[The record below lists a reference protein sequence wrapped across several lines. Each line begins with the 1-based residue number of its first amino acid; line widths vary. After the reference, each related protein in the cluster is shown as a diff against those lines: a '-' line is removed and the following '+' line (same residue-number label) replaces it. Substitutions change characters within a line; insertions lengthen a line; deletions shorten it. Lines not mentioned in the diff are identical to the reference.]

1 MIRHRELIERK
12 ASLEQ
17 IQESR
22 DARVQFQASFAA
34 LEREANL
41 AKTLAVVSWLS
52 AADAALNQED
62 FAAERQVVPGSG
74 RWILEEPKIKDW
86 LDPADSSVPIF
97 WLNGIPG
104 AGDAD
109 YLTISDTYKLTFPQG
124 KPFLLPSLLKSA

>member
-1 MIRHRELIERK
+1 MTRHRELIERK

-74 RWILEEPKIKDW
+74 RWILEEPKVKDW

-97 WLNGIPG
+97 LAEW
-104 AGDAD
+104 
-109 YLTISDTYKLTFPQG
+109 DTWG
-124 KPFLLPSLLKSA
+124 W